1 MFWCYP
7 YFRKYLHSQSF
18 IGSSLWMDEV
28 PINQAELMISI
39 GFFGHCCKWATRTPS
54 LLVMAGISC
63 AKRRVTQLTLDGL
76 KQIKPVHYGKIWE
89 KYIYTHVLSTLILS
103 RQSGAVRS
111 KVLRPMVLLGYH
123 YYNYSQPPM
132 FGELLDAEARSLF
145 AKLQVLSRRD
155 DDWKLKMLR
164 DWDSFGGAS

>member
-1 MFWCYP
+1 
-7 YFRKYLHSQSF
+7 
-18 IGSSLWMDEV
+18 MDEV

-76 KQIKPVHYGKIWE
+76 KQIKPVHYGKIWGKN

>member
-1 MFWCYP
+1 
-7 YFRKYLHSQSF
+7 
-18 IGSSLWMDEV
+18 MDEV

-89 KYIYTHVLSTLILS
+89 KNIYTYTCIIYINIIETIWGCEV
-103 RQSGAVRS
+103 
-111 KVLRPMVLLGYH
+111 
-123 YYNYSQPPM
+123 
-132 FGELLDAEARSLF
+132 
-145 AKLQVLSRRD
+145 
-155 DDWKLKMLR
+155 
-164 DWDSFGGAS
+164 